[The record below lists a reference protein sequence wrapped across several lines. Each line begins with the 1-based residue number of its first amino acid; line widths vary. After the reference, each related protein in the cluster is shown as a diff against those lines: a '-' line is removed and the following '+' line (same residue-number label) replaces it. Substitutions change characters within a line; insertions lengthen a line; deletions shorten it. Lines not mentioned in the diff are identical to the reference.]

1 MIVNIVDTKGDFKK
15 AVANEE
21 NPTTIEEAMQSIEN
35 IQRTVGKKIMLIL
48 RGLRW
53 SVNDTNQYIP
63 MGVLDNE
70 ITEIINGEILR
81 IEVSDM

>member
-35 IQRTVGKKIMLIL
+35 IQQTVGKKIMLIL

-70 ITEIINGEILR
+70 INAIINGATLS

>member
-15 AVANEE
+15 AVANDE
-21 NPTTIEEAMQSIEN
+21 NPRTIDEAIQSIEN
-35 IQRTVGKKIMLIL
+35 IQHTVGKKIMLIL

-53 SVNDTNQYIP
+53 SVKDINQYVP
-63 MGVLDNE
+63 KGVLDNE
-70 ITEIINGEILR
+70 ITEIINGATLS

>member
-15 AVANEE
+15 AVANDE
-21 NPTTIEEAMQSIEN
+21 NPTTIEESMKSIES
-35 IQRTVGKKIMLIL
+35 IQSTVGKKIMLIL

-53 SVNDTNQYIP
+53 SVNDTNRYIP
-63 MGVLDNE
+63 MGALDKE
-70 ITEIINGEILR
+70 IEEIIDGAPLN

>member
-15 AVANEE
+15 AVANNE
-21 NPTTIEEAMQSIEN
+21 NPTTIDVAIKSIEN
-35 IQRTVGKKIMLIL
+35 IQHTVGKKIILIL

-53 SVNDTNQYIP
+53 SVKEINQYIP
-63 MGVLDNE
+63 MGVLDKE
-70 ITEIINGEILR
+70 ITEIIDGDTLN

>member
-15 AVANEE
+15 AVANDE
-21 NPTTIEEAMQSIEN
+21 NPTTIDEAIKSIEN
-35 IQRTVGKKIMLIL
+35 IQQTVGKKIMLIL

-53 SVNDTNQYIP
+53 SVKDINQYVP
-63 MGVLDNE
+63 KGVLDNE
-70 ITEIINGEILR
+70 ITEIINGEILS

>member
-15 AVANEE
+15 AVANDE
-21 NPTTIEEAMQSIEN
+21 NPTTIEEAMKSIEN
-35 IQRTVGKKIMLIL
+35 IQSIVGKKIMLSL

-53 SVNDTNQYIP
+53 SVSDTNNYIP
-63 MGVLDNE
+63 MGVLDKE
-70 ITEIINGEILR
+70 ITEIINGATLS

>member
-15 AVANEE
+15 AVANDE
-21 NPTTIEEAMQSIEN
+21 NPTTIGEAIQSIEN
-35 IQRTVGKKIMLIL
+35 IQKTVGKKIMLIL

-53 SVNDTNQYIP
+53 SVSDTNKYIP
-63 MGVLDNE
+63 MGVLDKE
-70 ITEIINGEILR
+70 IKQIIEGAPLN

>member
-15 AVANEE
+15 AVANDE
-21 NPTTIEEAMQSIEN
+21 NPTTIEESMKSIER
-35 IQRTVGKKIMLIL
+35 IQSTVGKKIMLIL

-53 SVNDTNQYIP
+53 SVNDTNRYIP
-63 MGVLDNE
+63 MGALDKE
-70 ITEIINGEILR
+70 IEEIIDGAPLN

>member
-15 AVANEE
+15 AVANDE
-21 NPTTIEEAMQSIEN
+21 NPKTIEEAIKSIEN
-35 IQRTVGKKIMLIL
+35 IQKTVGKKIMLIL

-53 SVNDTNQYIP
+53 SVNDTNKYIP

-70 ITEIINGEILR
+70 INEIINGAELR

>member
-15 AVANEE
+15 AVANDE

>member
-15 AVANEE
+15 SVDNTE
-21 NPTTIEEAMQSIEN
+21 NPKTIDDAVQSIEN

-53 SVNDTNQYIP
+53 SVNDINNYVP
-63 MGVLDNE
+63 KGVLDKE
-70 ITEIINGEILR
+70 INAIINGDTLR

>member
-15 AVANEE
+15 AVANDE
-21 NPTTIEEAMQSIEN
+21 NPTSIDEAVKSIEN

-53 SVNDTNQYIP
+53 SVNDINNYVP
-63 MGVLDNE
+63 KGVLDKE
-70 ITEIINGEILR
+70 INAIIDGATLS